1 VPSSPQLRGTTVG
14 LYEQTREEKIQSRV
28 RTEEKVIEVM
38 TVTTKEQITVPEKKV
53 IEVMTMTT
61 KEQITVP
68 EKKRTSVI
76 QSPQFPVVTREV
88 DDDWFQLF
96 DKVPYEDKSF
106 PSGTAPHIL

>member
-14 LYEQTREEKIQSRV
+14 LYEQTREEKVQRRV

-38 TVTTKEQITVPEKKV
+38 TVN
-53 IEVMTMTT
+53 T

-76 QSPQFPVVTREV
+76 QTPQFPVVTREV

-106 PSGTAPHIL
+106 SSGTAPHIL